1 MRWWVPW
8 WRERWG
14 SNLTGGSV
22 VTDSQ
27 LGKKPRT
34 GHNQGFGQSCAVG
47 CTPEYSV
54 SSPCSRRYTAFRRQ
68 WRWSQWWTGSI
79 QRRSLGRSVVVSG
92 RGFCD
97 GRKIH
102 DARIVGCMEV
112 GCWGSYPG
120 YSSRKFSCDVLRCLR
135 QKPYNAMNGILFF
148 DEDSLCSAVSPQY
161 IGQYSDRCTRLRLL
175 VRFINR
181 SNSLS
186 GCLSER

>member
-1 MRWWVPW
+1 MRSGV
-8 WRERWG
+8 
-14 SNLTGGSV
+14 
-22 VTDSQ
+22 
-27 LGKKPRT
+27 
-34 GHNQGFGQSCAVG
+34 
-47 CTPEYSV
+47 TPEYSV

-102 DARIVGCMEV
+102 DARIVGSMEV

-120 YSSRKFSCDVLRCLR
+120 YSSRKFSCDDLRCLR

-148 DEDSLCSAVSPQY
+148 DEDSLCSAVSPH
-161 IGQYSDRCTRLRLL
+161 IGQYSDRCTRLHLL

-181 SNSLS
+181 SNSFIWMPVGEISQGANASTS
-186 GCLSER
+186 GPNRSILIALGNKYYSWIDHVLYR